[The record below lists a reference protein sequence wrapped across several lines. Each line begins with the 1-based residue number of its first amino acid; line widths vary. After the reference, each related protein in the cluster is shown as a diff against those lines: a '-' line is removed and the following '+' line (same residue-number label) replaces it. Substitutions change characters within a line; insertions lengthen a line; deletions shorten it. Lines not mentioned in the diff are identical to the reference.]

1 MKLIRLKLPPRA
13 LTIWGLVVVVFG
25 TVTDPALVPLLTEF
39 LGSRAMQI
47 ITVMGGLMAALGRAL
62 IPPPVIPPPAG
73 VASPAGADSPAYTVE
88 DGPGKPR

>member
-13 LTIWGLVVVVFG
+13 LTVWGLVVVVFG

-62 IPPPVIPPPAG
+62 IPPAG
-73 VASPAGADSPAYTVE
+73 AAGAAGADSPAYTVE
-88 DGPGKPR
+88 DGTGKPR